1 MTGLRGL
8 GYLDRAAG
16 ASYMERDDLP
26 LKDPESAVHDE
37 VEELGIDVV
46 PESDPLSDRVLQAL
60 VEDLRAEA
68 LQVSGID

>member
-37 VEELGIDVV
+37 AEELDMDVV
-46 PESDPLSDRVLQAL
+46 PESDPLIDYTVREW
-60 VEDLRAEA
+60 VETLERDDPET
-68 LQVSGID
+68 GDK